1 MQNKTINDLIS
12 RYAKLSVCEDD
23 IVEVFHSLLKCF
35 EQGNRLYVFG
45 NGGSAADSLHIVGE
59 LVKSFMIKRPVENNF
74 SNCVSKELSA
84 NLHGALPA
92 FAIVENI
99 ALATAFSNDCNHEYT
114 FAQQIYAYA
123 RKDDCVLGISTSGNS
138 KNIIN
143 AIETAKGRG
152 AVTIGLTGENGGK
165 LKELCDV
172 CICVP
177 ETETYKIQE
186 LHLPVYHCLCM
197 MLEEHFFK

>member
-1 MQNKTINDLIS
+1 MQNKIINELIS
-12 RYAKLSVCEDD
+12 RYAKLSVCEND
-23 IVEVFHSLLKCF
+23 IVEVFCSLQKCF

-59 LVKSFMIKRPVENNF
+59 LVKSFTIKRSVENNF
-74 SNCVSKELSA
+74 SNRVSQELSA

-99 ALATAFSNDCNHEYT
+99 ALATAFSNDCNPEYT
-114 FAQQIYAYA
+114 FAQQIYAYV
-123 RKDDCVLGISTSGNS
+123 REGDCVLGISTSGNS